1 MKEHALAEIA
11 AGPGLDGRAARSQRT
26 SDAVIEALHDLI
38 AEGDPRP
45 NAQRIAARAGVS
57 TRTVFA
63 HFATLEDLYRATVE
77 RATTLVL
84 TLLTPIDTDR
94 PLADRI
100 DALTAQR
107 ARLNEEVG
115 PLRRAA
121 ALQEPFSPTLAEARR
136 YARQASHEQ
145 VERIF
150 AAELARIDPAT
161 RRRCVAAVD
170 AVAGGETWDLLR
182 DTHGLGADE
191 ARRTVGEAVRSV
203 LPAAPGAGASGLA
216 RADDGEEAGQ
226 GGHAGEDA
234 LDAARD
240 DRARRE
246 AAREAQ
252 ARREAARRSLDEIE
266 RKVERLVDA
275 IEAGSPADLL
285 APRLQALRAAK
296 LSAERALADL
306 GALPDDGITPPAAGR
321 D

>member
-1 MKEHALAEIA
+1 VYCIA
-11 AGPGLDGRAARSQRT
+11 RTPAWVEPRSQGEDEPPRLLVDGQRVGGRA
-26 SDAVIEALHDLI
+26 
-38 AEGDPRP
+38 
-45 NAQRIAARAGVS
+45 
-57 TRTVFA
+57 
-63 HFATLEDLYRATVE
+63 
-77 RATTLVL
+77 VL
-84 TLLTPIDTDR
+84 
-94 PLADRI
+94 
-100 DALTAQR
+100 
-107 ARLNEEVG
+107 
-115 PLRRAA
+115 
-121 ALQEPFSPTLAEARR
+121 SPTLAEARR

-150 AAELARIDPAT
+150 AAELARLDPAT

-170 AVAGGETWDLLR
+170 AVIGGETWDLLR
-182 DTHGLGADE
+182 DTHGLSTDE

-226 GGHAGEDA
+226 GGHAGADA